1 MEIGERTVFSA
12 LSAGFH
18 IAPQRGRLHLG
29 LDVDFSG
36 QGGSSF

>member
-1 MEIGERTVFSA
+1 MEIGEREVFSA

-18 IAPQRGRLHLG
+18 IATPRGRFHLG
-29 LDVDFSG
+29 LEVDFSG